1 MVTKRR
7 QFFNLFWCVIFSHLY
22 DVPQDVQWNDIDY
35 MDAYRDFT
43 YDQTRFKNYAEM
55 VKEFHEQGRKYIMIV
70 VRNDD
75 RIQM

>member
-1 MVTKRR
+1 
-7 QFFNLFWCVIFSHLY
+7 
-22 DVPQDVQWNDIDY
+22 

-70 VRNDD
+70 VRNNDN
-75 RIQM
+75 IQM